1 MAISKK
7 TVNEM
12 LETYLREKGLSESNI
27 SEIEGN
33 LHRGVVARKE
43 IQDVEVKERK
53 QLVRRKEKAEKK
65 MSTSHGT
72 SCPRLM
78 DDFDGCQIEM

>member
-33 LHRGVVARKE
+33 LHRGVKARKE
-43 IQDVEVKERK
+43 IQDVEIKSNKELAK
-53 QLVRRKEKAEKK
+53 RKEKVEKK
-65 MSTSHGT
+65 MGTSHGT

-78 DDFDGCQIEM
+78 DAFDGCQIEM

>member
-1 MAISKK
+1 MISKK

-27 SEIEGN
+27 LEIEGN
-33 LHRGVVARKE
+33 LHRGVNARKE
-43 IQDVEVKERK
+43 LQEVEMKTEKKIAKKKERAE
-53 QLVRRKEKAEKK
+53 RKVK
-65 MSTSHGT
+65 TSHGT

-78 DDFDGCQIEM
+78 NNFDDVVVEF

>member
-1 MAISKK
+1 MVISKK

-27 SEIEGN
+27 SEIENN

-43 IQDVEVKERK
+43 IQDVEIKSNRELSK
-53 QLVRRKEKAEKK
+53 RKEKAEKK

-78 DDFDGCQIEM
+78 DDFEGCQLEM

>member
-1 MAISKK
+1 MVISKK

-33 LHRGVVARKE
+33 LHRGVTARKE
-43 IQDVEVKERK
+43 IQDVEIKSNKELAK
-53 QLVRRKEKAEKK
+53 RKEKSEKK

>member
-1 MAISKK
+1 MISKK

-27 SEIEGN
+27 SEIESN

-43 IQDVEVKERK
+43 IQGVELKDRRK
-53 QLVRRKEKAEKK
+53 LDKKKEKAEKK
-65 MSTSHGT
+65 LRTSHGT

-78 DDFDGCQIEM
+78 DNFERCSLEM